1 MIVIIFVII
10 FLLLVTYILKI
21 NNSQENLYH
30 AGGFGKSHID
40 PDENID
46 DEYIF
51 LEKTKNIELD
61 MLNYTQD
68 Y

>member
-1 MIVIIFVII
+1 MIVVIFIII

-21 NNSQENLYH
+21 NDSQENLYH
-30 AGGFGKSHID
+30 ASGFDKTHIN

-46 DEYIF
+46 NEYIF
-51 LEKTKNIELD
+51 LEKPKNIELD
-61 MLNYTQD
+61 IIDD